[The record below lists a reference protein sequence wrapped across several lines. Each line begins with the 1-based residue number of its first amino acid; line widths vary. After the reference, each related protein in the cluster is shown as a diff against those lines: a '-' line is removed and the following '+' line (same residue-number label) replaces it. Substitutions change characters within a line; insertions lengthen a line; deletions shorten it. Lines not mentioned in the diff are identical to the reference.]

1 MNEWTMMMM
10 MMTDDDDDDEG
21 YSTRSYKNAE
31 KKEKKKSKKKRNC
44 NEPSITT
51 HIELREIS
59 FVKAKRYWTNPSEKE
74 KRRWWSFHI
83 SKKFSTSCIVWEGAD
98 IWQKNI
104 MYVRHLLE
112 RGRRLRSF
120 DNQRKTVLLFYF
132 KKNNNKIKYKAWLA

>member
-1 MNEWTMMMM
+1 LSKPNVIEQTQAKKRRE
-10 MMTDDDDDDEG
+10 DDE
-21 YSTRSYKNAE
+21 A
-31 KKEKKKSKKKRNC
+31 
-44 NEPSITT
+44 
-51 HIELREIS
+51 
-59 FVKAKRYWTNPSEKE
+59 F
-74 KRRWWSFHI
+74 I